1 MIPCANINV
10 QAVWPTTVVSLL
22 YSLQLL
28 LCTLPPAQYE
38 FNAAY
43 MCVGGGG
50 GGIFSVSSFL
60 SLSAPLL
67 SRSLPHSSL
76 ALCPTPLSRALVLC
90 IPTEVIFLISTN
102 PAHTTSLFWVFTTH
116 RVSYCLCNTVI
127 TFPETDFIFGRY
139 SSLHT
144 PCICVPWVPS
154 RAPCYS
160 DAYPEQSGAKRQS
173 RWTAMI
179 NVDL

>member
-1 MIPCANINV
+1 MCKYKCTGSLANNSCKFVIFITITFMHS
-10 QAVWPTTVVSLL
+10 TTSSIWIQRCL
-22 YSLQLL
+22 YV
-28 LCTLPPAQYE
+28 CR
-38 FNAAY
+38 
-43 MCVGGGG
+43 GGGG